1 MANNWLA
8 LMIGNSRAHW
18 ALFGGKTLL
27 QTWHSPLKT
36 DNPEFPQLSEHKETL
51 PLYFASVVPT
61 QTARWNAPYSREIT
75 LADLPLKGIYATLG
89 IDRALALWGAG
100 VTYGFPC
107 LVIDGG
113 TALTITGADSCELV
127 GGAILPGL
135 GVQLQSLS
143 QKTAALPEVRLP
155 TELPQRWALET
166 PEAIQSGVIYTIL
179 AGIKDFMAD
188 WWGQFPHSPII
199 LTGGD
204 AALLLHYLQ
213 SFPDAPQV
221 TVDANLIFWGM
232 RASVDQL

>member
-36 DNPEFPQLSEHKETL
+36 DTEFPQLSEQKETL

-75 LADLPLKGIYATLG
+75 LADLPLQGIYATLG

-113 TALTITGADSCELV
+113 TALTITGANKGELV

-135 GVQLQSLS
+135 GVQLQSLA
-143 QKTAALPEVRLP
+143 QKTAALPKVRLP
-155 TELPQRWALET
+155 TELPKRWALQT

-188 WWGQFPHSPII
+188 WWGQFPDSPII

-213 SFPDAPQV
+213 SFPDAPRV
-221 TVDANLIFWGM
+221 IVDVNLIFWGM
-232 RASVDQL
+232 RAIAEQI

>member
-1 MANNWLA
+1 MVNNWLA

-18 ALFGGKTLL
+18 GLFGGETLL

-36 DNPEFPQLSEHKETL
+36 GKLKFPQLSDHRQTL

-61 QTARWNAPYSREIT
+61 QTAQWHAPHSREIT
-75 LADLPLKGIYATLG
+75 LADLPLGGIYATLG

-113 TALTITGADSCELV
+113 TALTITGADRGELV

-135 GVQLQSLS
+135 GVQLQSLA
-143 QKTAALPEVRLP
+143 QKTAALPKVNLP
-155 TELPQRWALET
+155 TVLPKRWAQQT
-166 PEAIQSGVIYTIL
+166 PEAIQSGVIYTVL

-188 WWGQFPHSPII
+188 WWEQFPHSPII

-204 AALLLHYLQ
+204 AALLLGYLQ

-221 TVDANLIFWGM
+221 TVDTNLIFWGM
-232 RASVDQL
+232 RAIVDQL